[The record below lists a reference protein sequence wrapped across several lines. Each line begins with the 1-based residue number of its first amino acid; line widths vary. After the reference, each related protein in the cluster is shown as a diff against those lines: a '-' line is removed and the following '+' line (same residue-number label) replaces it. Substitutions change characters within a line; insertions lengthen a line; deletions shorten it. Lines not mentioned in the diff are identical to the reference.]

1 MPINS
6 LTDQLLTEVEEF
18 FSQQNLQKFIYP
30 HKSYDLYEV
39 YVFTLILEA
48 AQREEAKIIFDT
60 PSKKKFNNNSLVFR
74 TSPGQIYTYTENQPA
89 YTYARLDFSQAKNY
103 NNSSS
108 SKESI
113 LELHL
118 GIKIQ
123 GFSDIAHECDVC
135 ILPQREADFCRKH
148 QCMPSYKK
156 IIAAVEC
163 KCYEKSHLGINVG
176 RGFLGLTMDFKSY
189 NNIFFVSNYSST
201 KNLKQLLTRHSRK
214 WEFNI
219 IPGSQQEIESL
230 INSFQEI
237 FKYFKAS

>member
-6 LTDQLLTEVEEF
+6 LTDQLLKEVKEF
-18 FSQQNLQKFIYP
+18 FTQQSLRKFIYP

-48 AQREEAKIIFDT
+48 AKREEAEIIFY

-74 TSPGQIYTYTENQPA
+74 TSPGQIYTENQPA

-103 NNSSS
+103 NHSS

-135 ILPQREADFCRKH
+135 ILPQREADFCRKN

-163 KCYEKSHLGINVG
+163 KCYEKSHLGINLG
-176 RGFLGLTMDFKSY
+176 RGFLGLTMDFKSSK
-189 NNIFFVSNYSST
+189 NIFFVSNYSNT
-201 KNLKQLLTRHSRK
+201 KNLKHLKQLLTRHSRK
-214 WEFNI
+214 WELNI

-237 FKYFKAS
+237 FKYFKAK